1 MRMELGIILTAA
13 VLFGGL
19 SLVLLQT
26 EKDAGV
32 AVREPSAGQDAEV
45 PVDADAAP
53 GTRGRIWAA
62 AIFAINIS
70 VSVFRFFY
78 YDAGVIGIVNLTLL
92 CSVLWACAWID
103 RRELRIPNRFLMT
116 GAVLRCV
123 LLIVECFTEPGE
135 IKYTL
140 LRYAIAAVALLI
152 VALLCRLV
160 TPGAIGLGDVKLLVL
175 MAFCLGTDGIWNVM
189 FCSIIAAFFASV
201 HLVLTKKATR
211 KTEIPFAPFLLVGT
225 VAASFLMYF

>member
-1 MRMELGIILTAA
+1 MMELGIILAAA
-13 VLFGGL
+13 VLFGGI
-19 SLVLLQT
+19 SLVLLRT
-26 EKDAGV
+26 EEDAAAEVG
-32 AVREPSAGQDAEV
+32 EPEAGPDAEGAEN
-45 PVDADAAP
+45 ADVNKATP
-53 GTRGRIWAA
+53 GRLWALG
-62 AIFAINIS
+62 IFVINIA

-78 YDAGVIGIVNLTLL
+78 YDAGVLGIVNLTLL

-103 RRELRIPNRFLMT
+103 RRTFRIPNRFL
-116 GAVLRCV
+116 AVGLALRCA
-123 LLIVECFTEPGE
+123 LLVIAGFMEPGE

-140 LRYAIAAVALLI
+140 LRCVIAAAALLI

-189 FCSIIAAFFASV
+189 FCSIAAAFFASLY
-201 HLVLTKKATR
+201 LVLTKKATR

-225 VAASFLMYF
+225 VAASFLMNF